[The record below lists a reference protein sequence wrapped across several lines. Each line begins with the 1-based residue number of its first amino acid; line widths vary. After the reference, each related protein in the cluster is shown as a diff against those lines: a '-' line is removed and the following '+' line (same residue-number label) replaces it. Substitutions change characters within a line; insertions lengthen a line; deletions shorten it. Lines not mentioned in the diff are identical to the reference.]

1 MDFRNQYRS
10 MNERI
15 APDKALVADTLA
27 RMARG
32 EKPRHRPRRLRRVL
46 TIAVAAAVAIG
57 CMTPALAANVPG
69 VYQALYTISPAVAQF
84 LVPVNL
90 SCEREGVRLEVTDA
104 YLQGHTAC
112 ISFTMQDIQGSRLTN
127 AHATLSDW
135 YLDSMGLGS
144 SRCRLVSY
152 DAQTRTAAFFAEFS
166 NPGQTFDPES
176 MQTFRVSELFCG
188 GAQAEDAPLAVPLS
202 DVPVDPPV
210 QIHEISS
217 GTLDETGQ
225 CPTQYAFLM
234 SQQPLWQSADG
245 VFSLSAAG
253 YREGQLHLQ
262 LCTDESRVASAS
274 GLLELCDADG
284 QTVAAAAAYSWTEG
298 EHHYTETLYDIPC
311 NALPGCS
318 LTLDSSI
325 YETVIPGNWQVTF
338 RLEKE

>member
-1 MDFRNQYRS
+1 MDFRNQYHS
-10 MNERI
+10 MNECI
-15 APDKALVADTLA
+15 APDEALVADTLA

-32 EKPRHRPRRLRRVL
+32 KKPRHRPRRLRRVL

-104 YLQGHTAC
+104 YLQGHTAY

-127 AHATLSDW
+127 AHATLSGW

-152 DAQTRTAAFFAEFS
+152 DAQTRTAAFFVEFS
-166 NPGQTFDPES
+166 NPDQTFDPKS
-176 MQTFRVSELFCG
+176 MQTFSVSELFCG
-188 GAQAEDAPLAVPLS
+188 GAQAEDASLAVSLS
-202 DVPVDPPV
+202 DVPVEPPV

-225 CPTQYAFLM
+225 CPTQYAFLVPL
-234 SQQPLWQSADG
+234 QPLWQSTDG

-253 YREGQLHLQ
+253 YREGKLHLQ

-274 GLLELCDADG
+274 GLLELCDAEG
-284 QTVAAAAAYSWTEG
+284 QPVGVTAAYSWTADDR
-298 EHHYTETLYDIPC
+298 HYTETIYDIPY
-311 NALPGCS
+311 NALPGCA
-318 LTLDSSI
+318 LTLDTSI

-338 RLEKE
+338 RLEGE

>member
-1 MDFRNQYRS
+1 MNFEQTYRS

-15 APDKALVADTLA
+15 APDSALVADTLA
-27 RMARG
+27 RMGRG
-32 EKPRHRPRRLRRVL
+32 EKPRHRPRRLRRM
-46 TIAVAAAVAIG
+46 IAAAAAATVAIG
-57 CMTPALAANVPG
+57 CMTPALAASVPA
-69 VYQALYTISPAVAQF
+69 VYQALYAAVAQF

-90 SCEREGVRLEVTDA
+90 SCEREGIRMEVTDA

-112 ISFTMQDIQGSRLTN
+112 IVFTMQDTQGGRLTN
-127 AHATLSDW
+127 AHATLSGW

-152 DAQTRTAAFFAEFS
+152 DAPTQTAAFFAEFS
-166 NPGQTFDPES
+166 NLDQTFDPTS
-176 MQTFRVSELFCG
+176 MQTFSVSELFCG

-234 SQQPLWQSADG
+234 PQQPLWQSADG

-298 EHHYTETLYDIPC
+298 ERHYTETLYDIPC

-325 YETVIPGNWQVTF
+325 YETVISGNWQVTF
-338 RLEKE
+338 RLESK

>member
-15 APDKALVADTLA
+15 APDNVLVAATLA

-32 EKPRHRPRRLRRVL
+32 EKPRHRPRRLRRVI
-46 TIAVAAAVAIG
+46 TAAVAAAVIIG

-112 ISFTMQDIQGSRLTN
+112 ISFTMQDIQSSRLTN
-127 AHATLSDW
+127 AHTALSGW

-152 DAQTRTAAFFAEFS
+152 DAPTRTAAFFAEFS
-166 NPGQTFDPES
+166 NLDQTFDPES
-176 MQTFRVSELFCG
+176 MQTFSVSELFCG
-188 GAQAEDAPLAVPLS
+188 GAQAEDTPLAVPLS

-234 SQQPLWQSADG
+234 PQQPLWQSADG

-298 EHHYTETLYDIPC
+298 ERHYTETIYDIPC

-325 YETVIPGNWQVTF
+325 YETVISGNWQVTF
-338 RLEKE
+338 RLERE